1 MKSQISQTFNAY
13 SAKEISLISLD
24 DTATALHKAGCLIT
38 DMDEMKQR
46 DPAIILHEVLS
57 R

>member
-1 MKSQISQTFNAY
+1 MKSQISQAIDAY

-24 DTATALHKAGCLIT
+24 HIATALRKAGCLIT
-38 DMDEMKQR
+38 DMDDMKQR
-46 DPAIILHEVLS
+46 DPATILHEVLS